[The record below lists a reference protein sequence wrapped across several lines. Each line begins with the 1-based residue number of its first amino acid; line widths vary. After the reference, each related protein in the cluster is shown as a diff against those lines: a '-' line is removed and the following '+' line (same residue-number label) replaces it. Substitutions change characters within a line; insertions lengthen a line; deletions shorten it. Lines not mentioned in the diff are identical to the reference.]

1 MVGIQNEL
9 GAVRSLLHLLSE
21 SIIEKK
27 KTEEYATM
35 QAAYTVQS
43 IIAKDRLAQARI
55 RQSLLAKNFMQAAVP
70 TQ

>member
-1 MVGIQNEL
+1 
-9 GAVRSLLHLLSE
+9 
-21 SIIEKK
+21 
-27 KTEEYATM
+27 M